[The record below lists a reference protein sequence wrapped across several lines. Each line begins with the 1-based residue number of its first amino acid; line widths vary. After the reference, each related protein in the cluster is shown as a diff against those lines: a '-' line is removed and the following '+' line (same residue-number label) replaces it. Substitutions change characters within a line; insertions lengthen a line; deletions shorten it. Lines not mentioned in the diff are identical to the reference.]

1 MNKRATGRP
10 RWQLLADDLRQ
21 RIDSGDYSPGDQL
34 PAKTAL
40 AEQWE
45 VSVNTVERALTE
57 LRDEGLVETFH
68 GLGSFVR
75 AREEADSSS
84 GAELDELRERL
95 ARLEA
100 QADERFARLETQL
113 EEVRSNLGLSVTA
126 EPVRHRDVG

>member
-1 MNKRATGRP
+1 MTKRPGRP

-21 RIDSGDYSPGDQL
+21 RVSSGDYSPGDQL
-34 PAKTAL
+34 PAKTSL

-75 AREEADSSS
+75 SQPEPAT
-84 GAELDELRERL
+84 AEDELEEIRERL
-95 ARLEA
+95 ARLE
-100 QADERFARLETQL
+100 TQM
-113 EEVRSNLGLSVTA
+113 EEVYSNLVLNHPSATSDTSIEEAG
-126 EPVRHRDVG
+126 